1 MLATTVL
8 QFALKKNSRIQ
19 RLTILIQCN
28 QFTSGFQNND
38 PIVLNEINVI
48 LDRNNI
54 YGFLSKAD

>member
-28 QFTSGFQNND
+28 QFTSGFQNNG